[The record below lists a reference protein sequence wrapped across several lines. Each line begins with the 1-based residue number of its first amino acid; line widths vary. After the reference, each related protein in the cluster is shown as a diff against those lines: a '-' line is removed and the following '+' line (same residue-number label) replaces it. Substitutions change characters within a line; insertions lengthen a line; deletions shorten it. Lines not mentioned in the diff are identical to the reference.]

1 MTICVSRPQA
11 DSFTGHAKN
20 VTFLQLTDLITD
32 TNAIVQENQ
41 EELKNKFLCKNKGLC
56 YCSKIVSDVRP
67 LRRRELFSI
76 KCGYIFVTVI

>member
-32 TNAIVQENQ
+32 VYPDLITDVLINTESDAAVYYFAK
-41 EELKNKFLCKNKGLC
+41 LLCM
-56 YCSKIVSDVRP
+56 SKKQSN
-67 LRRRELFSI
+67 
-76 KCGYIFVTVI
+76 

>member
-32 TNAIVQENQ
+32 DNWLSSRNSFQGAKSIVMQNFCCFRTKFQERGGAKVP
-41 EELKNKFLCKNKGLC
+41 EGVPPVEKGQA
-56 YCSKIVSDVRP
+56 SNSVM
-67 LRRRELFSI
+67 
-76 KCGYIFVTVI
+76 